1 MKSCTS
7 QAYCADA
14 ISCINVCNQGSA
26 CETVF
31 LSLEQS
37 QGAGLGDRKGVWGAL
52 GFGLSALGALQVQQQ
67 SREWEGL
74 FRQLPGQQPTA
85 EASRGAEAQV
95 FCALSGTVPEVNTCI
110 CDTSN

>member
-1 MKSCTS
+1 MRLFSCPWS
-7 QAYCADA
+7 RAK
-14 ISCINVCNQGSA
+14 
-26 CETVF
+26 
-31 LSLEQS
+31 
-37 QGAGLGDRKGVWGAL
+37 GLAWVTGKVWGAL
-52 GFGLSALGALQVQQQ
+52 GFGLSAMGALQVQQQ